1 MFKDFTDV
9 VFLSIKHNIKK
20 IKNMR
25 HFFLTASHTMCL
37 PMIIAGT
44 AMPATRPIPTGAPT
58 NVPSCQRIF
67 FFRDHG
73 FLPQNVQPDGLQ
85 EEKCTFERHV
95 MVPVAQLVEA
105 LCYNAE
111 GCGFDSWRC
120 HWHKPSGCTMALRL
134 IQPLAKISTRN
145 MGGRQRP
152 VHRADTLTTFM
163 CLLSRYLEDSTF
175 WNTQGLKQACTRTA
189 LFFYIFLIW

>member
-1 MFKDFTDV
+1 
-9 VFLSIKHNIKK
+9 
-20 IKNMR
+20 MR

-73 FLPQNVQPDGLQ
+73 FFPQNVQPDGLQ

-95 MVPVAQLVEA
+95 MVPVVQLVEA
-105 LCYNAE
+105 LCYKAE

-120 HWHKPSGCTMALRL
+120 HWHKPSRRTMALRL
-134 IQPLAKISTRN
+134 TQLLVKISTRN
-145 MGGRQRP
+145 ISWESSGRCTGLTPLPPSCADCLNIWKAQPPGKLKAWNRP
-152 VHRADTLTTFM
+152 A
-163 CLLSRYLEDSTF
+163 
-175 WNTQGLKQACTRTA
+175 QGL
-189 LFFYIFLIW
+189 LYYLHFFNMAASININNKGHCCK